1 VQLTITP
8 DDLRPLVEAI
18 VAQTV
23 ASLAAD
29 SAAIGDRLAIPEAEA
44 ARLISLEPHVLRDER
59 LRGRI
64 GASQVVGRRILYSR
78 QDLLDYLAGRRFEPK

>member
-1 VQLTITP
+1 MNVTFTL
-8 DDLRPLVEAI
+8 DDLRPLVVAV

-23 ASLAAD
+23 ATLAAD
-29 SAAIGDRLAIPEAEA
+29 SSAIGDRIAIPEAEA
-44 ARLISLEPHVLRDER
+44 ARLLSLEPHVLRDER

-78 QDLLDYLAGRRFEPK
+78 QDLLDYLAGRRFETK